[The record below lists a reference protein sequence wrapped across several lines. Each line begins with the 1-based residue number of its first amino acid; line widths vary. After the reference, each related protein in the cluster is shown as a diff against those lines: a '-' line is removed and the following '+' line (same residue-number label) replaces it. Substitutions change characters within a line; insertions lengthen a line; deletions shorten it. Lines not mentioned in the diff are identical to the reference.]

1 MVADYTFFYIESNI
15 ICIIVFMM
23 VIFKEM
29 ASPSRQTKQLVF
41 INICFSH
48 VLYYISDIGWVQVLY
63 DFIPRSRLTVSCFN
77 FMNAVMLCLITG
89 YWFVYVELSQGEK
102 YITETKL
109 RIYVLIP
116 AMINTLVMLILFLFF
131 PNVVIDADYNV
142 TTAYY
147 IFFLSVPIF
156 YIVISCIRT
165 FIRAFRRENY
175 AVRGQYLTC
184 GIYPLMISVFGII
197 QTLWFSAPIFCFAT
211 TLMILYVYIVS
222 LTDQVSIDDL
232 THLNNRT
239 QLKKYIVSEASKPG
253 GDKANRFILMIDL
266 NKFKEINDQYGHVEG
281 AERSGSGGG
290 ESPSSVVNIHP
301 ITCST
306 PVLKSLLWFG
316 SVASFSTTITR
327 LLGATG
333 AEAPAAG
340 AAASPARD
348 GDTCT
353 VAAAFVPATVFATGA
368 AAGFTSF
375 ASAAFFGTSSSLV
388 GCGSPRPSH
397 HHTPPP
403 IKTTKTTE
411 RTQATMR
418 VGTRCPLPFRPPLS
432 LAPLRGLPPSSPLRA
447 SAPLR
452 ETKSPSFTPIGA
464 MPRAFIWA
472 KHSPREAAS
481 TRSSRNAPSAP
492 LYVTVNVMPPS

>member
-281 AERSGSGGG
+281 DYALRRAADALRSACGANELKTFIARYGGDEFIIVAKTDDESQVQSLCSG
-290 ESPSSVVNIHP
+290 I
-301 ITCST
+301 
-306 PVLKSLLWFG
+306 KSEM
-316 SVASFSTTITR
+316 SR
-327 LLGATG
+327 LN
-333 AEAPAAG
+333 EEAG
-340 AAASPARD
+340 AKYPLTASIGYSSYC
-348 GDTCT
+348 GDII
-353 VAAAFVPATVFATGA
+353 AFQNA
-368 AAGFTSF
+368 
-375 ASAAFFGTSSSLV
+375 
-388 GCGSPRPSH
+388 
-397 HHTPPP
+397 
-403 IKTTKTTE
+403 
-411 RTQATMR
+411 
-418 VGTRCPLPFRPPLS
+418 
-432 LAPLRGLPPSSPLRA
+432 LAKA
-447 SAPLR
+447 D
-452 ETKSPSFTPIGA
+452 
-464 MPRAFIWA
+464 
-472 KHSPREAAS
+472 EA
-481 TRSSRNAPSAP
+481 
-492 LYVTVNVMPPS
+492 LYEEKKNRR

>member
-1 MVADYTFFYIESNI
+1 MRPLTACYNRGMVADYTFFYIESNI

-63 DFIPRSRLTVSCFN
+63 DFIPRSRLTVSGFN

-116 AMINTLVMLILFLFF
+116 AMVNTLVMLILFLFF

-281 AERSGSGGG
+281 DYALRRAADALRSACAANELKTFIARYGGDEFIIVAKTDDESQVQSLCSGIKAEM
-290 ESPSSVVNIHP
+290 V
-301 ITCST
+301 
-306 PVLKSLLWFG
+306 
-316 SVASFSTTITR
+316 R
-327 LLGATG
+327 LNN
-333 AEAPAAG
+333 EAG
-340 AAASPARD
+340 AKYDLTASIGYSCYR
-348 GDTCT
+348 GDIY
-353 VAAAFVPATVFATGA
+353 AFQGA
-368 AAGFTSF
+368 
-375 ASAAFFGTSSSLV
+375 
-388 GCGSPRPSH
+388 
-397 HHTPPP
+397 
-403 IKTTKTTE
+403 
-411 RTQATMR
+411 
-418 VGTRCPLPFRPPLS
+418 
-432 LAPLRGLPPSSPLRA
+432 LAKA
-447 SAPLR
+447 D
-452 ETKSPSFTPIGA
+452 
-464 MPRAFIWA
+464 
-472 KHSPREAAS
+472 EA
-481 TRSSRNAPSAP
+481 
-492 LYVTVNVMPPS
+492 LYEEKKNRR